1 MSLISLSNAG
11 TGSVESKVNVQT
23 LEFAL
28 LAIHYALII
37 HVCEEVIKTA
47 NLLENVDLWYFV
59 LIIPALILMRNVL
72 QW

>member
-47 NLLENVDLWYFV
+47 NLLENVDL
-59 LIIPALILMRNVL
+59 
-72 QW
+72 